1 MLAVLVTIV
10 CELVFLAVPEA
21 ALVFVVGGPFELD
34 LMLLV
39 LVATFIVLDVVPF
52 LLLMDELLV
61 SLSY

>member
-1 MLAVLVTIV
+1 M
-10 CELVFLAVPEA
+10 PEA

>member
-1 MLAVLVTIV
+1 MV
-10 CELVFLAVPEA
+10 CELVFLAAPEA

-61 SLSY
+61 SLSYWVLPPVA